1 MAIKGIDIIRRWV
14 IQTSLKEKGKQGGVM
29 ITLPKKDLVDLN
41 TSITAEKLMRNG
53 IDPNS
58 ITSVNQVEN
67 IINQINKPRVISQSD
82 PEFSGIMGR
91 LTGSNVIKRD
101 FGKPFKEEIEKMG
114 GEAVK
119 GQKRYFKGVEIK
131 DPKFDEN
138 LPFDNDAEKLA
149 EIRMSNEAYEQEI
162 AERLT
167 KGNKQSIQKLKMQKM
182 LNDAI
187 EDASPGFAND
197 IKVDADLV
205 AENLA
210 ERMGKVYDDLPTKER
225 LDLYDQAYTGL
236 SKQRFKGMRKPDDDP
251 EDMATGGRVG
261 LKNGL
266 EVLSLDDR
274 GFFIKP
280 KKRTIIIDGVE
291 YEIPIDKGFEKIPE
305 PNPDAVPP
313 MPMPTYPRED
323 RADGGR
329 AGFKMG
335 RRAFLKA
342 LGAGVTGLGALKTGI
357 FSGFGKEGTKQVTKE
372 IVKTPPVAGKP
383 EWFDSL
389 VNKVITQGDD
399 VTKKLSV
406 QDRQVVHNLK
416 IDNVDDVTV
425 YRNLDDGQIR
435 VSYDSPNNM
444 GEQPVELVFKP
455 GMADEVTKGKPADEF
470 YAVEAEPR
478 GVRTGPDDFDIEFD
492 GENLASNVDELVSD
506 TSKLKQVATDKKP
519 TMEEF
524 VISKN
529 KKDKTRAINEDQ
541 VEQAEYLETKYGP
554 GPEGP
559 EDFASG
565 GIARMLGE

>member
-14 IQTSLKEKGKQGGVM
+14 IQTRLKEQGKQGGVM
-29 ITLPKKDLVDLN
+29 ITLPKKDFVDLN

-67 IINQINKPRVISQSD
+67 IINQINKPRVISQGD

-101 FGKPFKEEIEKMG
+101 FGKPFKEEIENK
-114 GEAVK
+114 
-119 GQKRYFKGVEIK
+119 KRFFKGVEIK

-138 LPFDNDAEKLA
+138 LPFDSDAEKLA
-149 EIRMSNEAYEQEI
+149 EIMISNEAYEQGI
-162 AERLT
+162 AARLKAENK
-167 KGNKQSIQKLKMQKM
+167 KGLESLKQKM
-182 LNDAI
+182 AKEKARTKRISGNLRSENMNRTEIGRPKLD
-187 EDASPGFAND
+187 EDEYD
-197 IKVDADLV
+197 YYREILDDD
-205 AENLA
+205 ENFVVRGDETEEFLEA
-210 ERMGKVYDDLPTKER
+210 MVKEQQDEINYMR
-225 LDLYDQAYTGL
+225 RLYDRGALDPKPGERGRKKFLDRKAQKGDEMSQEEIEELKKL
-236 SKQRFKGMRKPDDDP
+236 SEEP
-251 EDMATGGRVG
+251 EDLAT
-261 LKNGL
+261 
-266 EVLSLDDR
+266 
-274 GFFIKP
+274 
-280 KKRTIIIDGVE
+280 
-291 YEIPIDKGFEKIPE
+291 
-305 PNPDAVPP
+305 
-313 MPMPTYPRED
+313 
-323 RADGGR
+323 GGR

-335 RRAFLKA
+335 RRAFLA
-342 LGAGVTGLGALKTGI
+342 LMGSAGAGIGAAKTGLLKLFGQGAG
-357 FSGFGKEGTKQVTKE
+357 KQVTKE
-372 IVKTPPVAGKP
+372 IVKTPPVPGKP

-389 VNKVITQGDD
+389 VNKVIIQGDD
-399 VTKKLSV
+399 VTKKLATKER
-406 QDRQVVHNLK
+406 QDVHKLQ
-416 IDNVDDVTV
+416 IDEMDDVTV
-425 YRNLDDGQIR
+425 YRNLDDGEIR

-444 GEQPVELVFKP
+444 GEQPVDLVFKP
-455 GMADEVTKGKPADEF
+455 GKGQTDEVTRKVADEF
-470 YAVEAEPR
+470 YAVEVEPR

-492 GENLASNVDELVSD
+492 GENLASSVDELVSD

-529 KKDKTRAINEDQ
+529 KKDKARAINEDQ

>member
-14 IQTSLKEKGKQGGVM
+14 IQTRLKEQGKQGGVM

-67 IINQINKPRVISQSD
+67 IINQINKPRVVSQGD

-101 FGKPFKEEIEKMG
+101 FGKPFKEEIKKMES
-114 GEAVK
+114 EA
-119 GQKRYFKGVEIK
+119 
-131 DPKFDEN
+131 
-138 LPFDNDAEKLA
+138 
-149 EIRMSNEAYEQEI
+149 EI

-167 KGNKQSIQKLKMQKM
+167 KGNKQSVQKLKMQKM
-182 LNDAI
+182 LDDAI

-225 LDLYDQAYTGL
+225 LNLYDQAYTGL

-251 EDMATGGRVG
+251 EDLAT
-261 LKNGL
+261 
-266 EVLSLDDR
+266 
-274 GFFIKP
+274 
-280 KKRTIIIDGVE
+280 
-291 YEIPIDKGFEKIPE
+291 
-305 PNPDAVPP
+305 
-313 MPMPTYPRED
+313 
-323 RADGGR
+323 GGR

-372 IVKTPPVAGKP
+372 IIKTPPVAGKP

-389 VNKVITQGDD
+389 VNKVIIKGDD

>member
-14 IQTSLKEKGKQGGVM
+14 IQTRLKEQGKQGGVM
-29 ITLPKKDLVDLN
+29 ITLPKKDFVDLN
-41 TSITAEKLMRNG
+41 TSVTAEKLMRNG
-53 IDPNS
+53 VDPNS

-67 IINQINKPRVISQSD
+67 IINQINKPRVVSQGD
-82 PEFSGIMGR
+82 PEFSGIMDR
-91 LTGSNVIKRD
+91 LMGSNVIKRD

-114 GEAVK
+114 SKELTDSPLDDLKSIVDDFKPMQTDDAIKTRIESGNKK
-119 GQKRYFKGVEIK
+119 GIANIQKKILEEDREI
-131 DPKFDEN
+131 EN
-138 LPFDNDAEKLA
+138 LYGSAGFGKDQEIDAEFLA
-149 EIRMSNEAYEQEI
+149 EY
-162 AERLT
+162 L
-167 KGNKQSIQKLKMQKM
+167 
-182 LNDAI
+182 
-187 EDASPGFAND
+187 
-197 IKVDADLV
+197 
-205 AENLA
+205 AENA
-210 ERMGKVYDDLPTKER
+210 GKIYDDLPTMER
-225 LDLYDQAYTGL
+225 LNFYDRAYNALTRY
-236 SKQRFKGMRKPDDDP
+236 KRTKGTSVIDEPKKLDPRTKEKMDDMKDIEDP
-251 EDMATGGRVG
+251 EDMAT
-261 LKNGL
+261 
-266 EVLSLDDR
+266 
-274 GFFIKP
+274 
-280 KKRTIIIDGVE
+280 
-291 YEIPIDKGFEKIPE
+291 
-305 PNPDAVPP
+305 
-313 MPMPTYPRED
+313 
-323 RADGGR
+323 GGR

-335 RRAFLKA
+335 RRAFLA
-342 LGAGVTGLGALKTGI
+342 LMGGAGAGIGAAKTGLLKLFGQGAG
-357 FSGFGKEGTKQVTKE
+357 KQVTKE
-372 IVKTPPVAGKP
+372 IVKTPPVPGKP

-389 VNKVITQGDD
+389 VNKVIIQGDD

-455 GMADEVTKGKPADEF
+455 GRADEVTKGKPADEF

-492 GENLASNVDELVSD
+492 GENLASNVDELISD

-559 EDFASG
+559 DDFASG